1 VICTVMKVPKGHYEK
16 SLIPLGTFMKIFTR
30 ANTQKLIHVNRG
42 RCAARAGARINDG
55 VSLSRSFRRD
65 IWSVTTTELL
75 PGRNFISHTGIA
87 LWELHFYAAATV
99 QFRVAGVTRRIFVR
113 HVAEQQNAVPF
124 VKIRKK
130 KNGKKIIL
138 WVIIH
143 FIIISF
149 LVLMVYTTY
158 QEFMTTPLVTSV
170 DIDDYKTTGLPFPA
184 IAICSIN
191 RISRQSTTEL
201 AINIFKANITN
212 QTVDEIL
219 NLLMQLGNL
228 YLFNFNLDDNY
239 DVELDKLLTTYYN
252 GSYDVTEIMKA
263 LTPQCSIMLLMCKLH
278 GIYENCSTLFKFRK
292 TQDGYCCT
300 FNYIRESDDILE
312 MNNVEMIE
320 PQKVSDLGIE
330 RGLTVLMNPLLDDCF
345 YSILPIKGWKVIVF
359 NPTDYPD
366 KTSGGVTEVLAM
378 PLSETFLDMVATL
391 FVSTAFIKNFPRNK
405 LIVSSIVRFIT
416 YRSTVDA
423 DHSFIHVAARKIV
436 NSSRICNSLDNR
448 CLIRHKAN
456 WSAILPHEEE
466 HTNFE
471 KEERA
476 LHCYNC
482 YASCNDDFDYD
493 VLSWKTHMTPGIF
506 NTNFLLNYN
515 VTNEGIVHIYFSK
528 YETIRLIQDT
538 SFYWYDLVS
547 DIGGICGVFIGFSFI
562 SIVELLYFFMLM
574 FSDFLCKKSAL
585 QEDKDRKTKIPS
597 VQTQTTGAI
606 YWNELQ
612 PRSWHSAKYGKFS
625 INRARY

>member
-1 VICTVMKVPKGHYEK
+1 MWFGRNKIKPKNNTFIRQWMTKYSEK
-16 SLIPLGTFMKIFTR
+16 SPRLKVISQYL
-30 ANTQKLIHVNRG
+30 KLYYEYST
-42 RCAARAGARINDG
+42 IN
-55 VSLSRSFRRD
+55 SLKYLADSRRPWFES
-65 IWSVTTTELL
+65 
-75 PGRNFISHTGIA
+75 
-87 LWELHFYAAATV
+87 
-99 QFRVAGVTRRIFVR
+99 
-113 HVAEQQNAVPF
+113 
-124 VKIRKK
+124 
-130 KNGKKIIL
+130 
-138 WVIIH
+138 
-143 FIIISF
+143 
-149 LVLMVYTTY
+149 
-158 QEFMTTPLVTSV
+158 
-170 DIDDYKTTGLPFPA
+170 
-184 IAICSIN
+184 
-191 RISRQSTTEL
+191 
-201 AINIFKANITN
+201 FKANITN

-405 LIVSSIVRFIT
+405 RNCVFSDEGKLISGNTMYTYSDCIVDCKVYYIQKHCGCRPFF
-416 YRSTVDA
+416 YPRRGKKDY
-423 DHSFIHVAARKIV
+423 
-436 NSSRICNSLDNR
+436 SSRICNSLDNR